1 MVILNQKV
9 IGMAT
14 KVYWLSYD
22 LGVGGDYDGLYAWLD
37 DHNAKPCGQS
47 VAFFKYSTNRRD
59 IDRALEEELIE
70 SVKLR
75 PGNRLYIVRDKE
87 ADKGSTIAGTF
98 IYGKRNA
105 APWEGFGKQS
115 PAQEDE

>member
-47 VAFFKYSTNRRD
+47 VAFFAYSTNRSD
-59 IDRALEEELIE
+59 IDRALAEEL
-70 SVKLR
+70 
-75 PGNRLYIVRDKE
+75 
-87 ADKGSTIAGTF
+87 
-98 IYGKRNA
+98 
-105 APWEGFGKQS
+105 FGVAYVEMVIKMFNNFTR
-115 PAQEDE
+115 

>member
-1 MVILNQKV
+1 MVILYQKV

-47 VAFFKYSTNRRD
+47 VAFFEYSTTKQD
-59 IDRALEEELIE
+59 IDRALAEELIE

-87 ADKGSTIAGTF
+87 TDRGSTIAGTF

-105 APWEGFGKQS
+105 APWEGFGKQG
-115 PAQEDE
+115 PTQEDE

>member
-14 KVYWLSYD
+14 KIYWLSYD

-47 VAFFKYSTNRRD
+47 VAFFAYSTKRRD
-59 IDRALEEELIE
+59 IDRALAEELNE
-70 SVKLR
+70 SVNLR
-75 PGNRLYIVRDKE
+75 PGNRLYIVREKE
-87 ADKGSTIAGTF
+87 TDGESTIAGTF